1 MPGAAAARIRPLFTE
16 KFVFRSFEMTFPGA
30 CTDFVQRTYDR
41 SNLIV
46 EYGSGGSTCYAAE
59 AGKSVITVESS
70 IHWLMELVSSCAERG
85 FPGKVVPIWADIGQ
99 TKEWGHPVD
108 RSKSADWHRYPNSPW
123 TYCDE
128 HDLSPDVVLIDGRF
142 RVACFLATCLAIK
155 KKTEVLFDDFA
166 GRPYYHDVLDV
177 VPMARQVG
185 NRMAVFE
192 VEPGQLPTE
201 YLSRNQKFFLD
212 PR

>member
-1 MPGAAAARIRPLFTE
+1 
-16 KFVFRSFEMTFPGA
+16 MTFTGQ
-30 CTDFVQRTYDR
+30 CMEYVQHSYAR

-59 AGKSVITVESS
+59 VGKSVIAVESS

-85 FPGKVVPIWADIGQ
+85 FPGQIVPLWVDIGP

-108 RSKSADWHRYPNSPW
+108 RSKSTDWQKYATSPW
-123 TYCDE
+123 VYCDE

-142 RVACFLATCLAIK
+142 RVACFLATCLAIR
-155 KKTEVLFDDFA
+155 KKTEILFDDFM
-166 GRPYYHDVLDV
+166 GRQYYQSVLNI
-177 VPMARQVG
+177 VPVTRHIE
-185 NRMAVFE
+185 NRMAVFD
-192 VEPGQLPTE
+192 VEPGQLEPG
-201 YLSRNQKFFLD
+201 YLLRNLKFFTD